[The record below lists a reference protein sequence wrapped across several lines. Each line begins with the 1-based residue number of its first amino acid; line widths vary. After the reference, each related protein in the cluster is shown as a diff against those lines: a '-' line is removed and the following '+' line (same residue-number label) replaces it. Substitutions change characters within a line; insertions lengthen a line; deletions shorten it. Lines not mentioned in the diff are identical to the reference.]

1 MTRLAAAER
10 GEQGDAAPG
19 QLHPAEQDPA
29 APCGAACGGQRQEGS
44 SHVRAAHAQCFNGI
58 FQNTF
63 CPSNGKG
70 SSPAASE
77 GWGER
82 VQAT

>member
-1 MTRLAAAER
+1 MQLLGTPPRGAGPCSSVQGCER
-10 GEQGDAAPG
+10 G
-19 QLHPAEQDPA
+19 
-29 APCGAACGGQRQEGS
+29 QRREGS

-58 FQNTF
+58 FQNTFF